1 MQKREL
7 LRKNVS
13 AVDLD
18 ELMYELRCT
27 TTTLTAV
34 HAAMEKQDFE
44 PRFYSDALFGCV
56 LSFFNLI
63 DKFDAEIYEE
73 DKNDE

>member
-1 MQKREL
+1 MQKRDF
-7 LRKNVS
+7 LRKNVN
-13 AVDLD
+13 AVNLD

-34 HAAMEKQDFE
+34 HTAMEKQDFE